1 MIEVKEIL
9 YGIYGG
15 YRLCRFD
22 AQGLAYFD
30 STLGGFWRSFF
41 AAVLVA
47 PIYFIIVFLDLDLST
62 VEASIGR
69 TLLLES
75 LAYLILVFAYP
86 LAMHYISEAVDRRQ
100 QYFLYIVAYNWASV
114 VLAAIELPVDALSWS
129 ELLPKAL
136 ADTLEIAVKLAILAI
151 LWFIAR
157 TALKVPRLLAVGLV
171 ALDFVLNLIV
181 SSIINARL
189 GIS

>member
-1 MIEVKEIL
+1 MIGVKEIL

-30 STLGGFWRSFF
+30 STIGGFWRSFF

-47 PIYFIIVFLDLDLST
+47 PIYFITVLLDLDFST
-62 VEASIGR
+62 VEASVGR
-69 TLLLES
+69 TFLLES
-75 LAYLILVFAYP
+75 LAYVILVFAYP
-86 LAMHYISEAVDRRQ
+86 LAMHYISEALDRRQ

-114 VLAAIELPVDALSWS
+114 TYNAIALPVDVLSAS
-129 ELLPKAL
+129 ELLPKAA
-136 ADTLEIAVKLAILAI
+136 ADTLELAVRLAILAI

-157 TALKVPRLLAVGLV
+157 TALNVPRLIAVGLV
-171 ALDFVLNLIV
+171 ALDFVLSLVV

>member
-1 MIEVKEIL
+1 MIGVKEIL

-30 STLGGFWRSFF
+30 STIGGFWRSFF

-47 PIYFIIVFLDLDLST
+47 PIYFITVLLDLDFST
-62 VEASIGR
+62 VEASVGR
-69 TLLLES
+69 TFLLES
-75 LAYLILVFAYP
+75 LAYVILVFAYP
-86 LAMHYISEAVDRRQ
+86 LAMHYISEALDRRQ

-114 VLAAIELPVDALSWS
+114 TYNAIALPVDVLSAS
-129 ELLPKAL
+129 ELLPKAA
-136 ADTLEIAVKLAILAI
+136 ADTLELAVRLAILAV

-157 TALKVPRLLAVGLV
+157 TALNVPRLIAVGLV
-171 ALDFVLNLIV
+171 ALDFVLSLVV

>member
-1 MIEVKEIL
+1 MIGVKEIL
-9 YGIYGG
+9 YGLYGG

-30 STLGGFWRSFF
+30 STIGGFWRSFF

-62 VEASIGR
+62 VEASVGR
-69 TLLLES
+69 TFLLES

-86 LAMHYISEAVDRRQ
+86 LAMHYISEALDRRP

-114 VLAAIELPVDALSWS
+114 VLAAIELPVDALSAS

-157 TALKVPRLLAVGLV
+157 TALNVPRLMAVGLV
-171 ALDFVLNLIV
+171 ALDFVLDLIV
-181 SSIINARL
+181 SSIVNARL